1 MVNISEVGFY
11 IFVFHHGM
19 HLDFVNSTNSGINV
33 ILRKVDTKNKMVGPA
48 WPAFPMSELVGLII
62 KQSTRPLTNA
72 ITNRAR

>member
-1 MVNISEVGFY
+1 MYLCVSPWHALGFREQHQ
-11 IFVFHHGM
+11 FW
-19 HLDFVNSTNSGINV
+19 NKSNTQ
-33 ILRKVDTKNKMVGPA
+33 RKVDTKNKMVGPA